1 MIEQISGDFFQW
13 LRGFYYVAKRGSVT
27 QAALEMGRNQ
37 PTVSHQIK
45 CLETEFGVTLFDR
58 STGRMELTPEGE
70 ILLERAISLFEI
82 VKEMKGEVKERPLE
96 PKGKVNI
103 ATTHAVIHFFLPP
116 FIQDFRK
123 TYPSVDFDLEG
134 GGLEMILG
142 KVDSAEADF
151 GIAHMFTVP
160 EGFVYHDLF
169 ETNLVLIAPRKNA
182 FSLRKNPSLRAISR
196 APFVFFP
203 QTSTLVPYVQER
215 FAEEGLKLHV
225 VLELNNYDS
234 VKKYVSLGLGV
245 SILDD
250 YALTPQDEK
259 RLDIF
264 ALDSHFEARRYGLI
278 MRKRKYLS
286 PAAKAFAHMIQ
297 PKIAFKPSPSRPDKG
312 SQGSA

>member
-1 MIEQISGDFFQW
+1 MIEQIGGDFFQW

-58 STGRMELTPEGE
+58 SSGRMELTPEGE
-70 ILLERAISLFEI
+70 ILLERVISLFEI
-82 VKEMKGEVKERPLE
+82 VKEMKGEVKGRSLE
-96 PKGKVNI
+96 LKGKVII
-103 ATTHAVIHFFLPP
+103 AATHAVIHFFLPS
-116 FIQDFRK
+116 FVQEFRENH
-123 TYPSVDFDLEG
+123 PLVDFELEG

-151 GIAHMFTVP
+151 GIAQMFSVP
-160 EGFVYHDLF
+160 EAFVYHDLF
-169 ETNLVLIAPRKNA
+169 ETNLVLIAPRKNS
-182 FSLRKNPSLRAISR
+182 FSLKKNPSLKEISS

-203 QTSTLVPYVQER
+203 GSSTLVPYVQER

-225 VLELNNYDS
+225 VLKLNNYDS

-259 RLDIF
+259 SLEIFKLD
-264 ALDSHFEARRYGLI
+264 AHFDPRRYGLI

-286 PAAKAFAHMIQ
+286 PAAKAFARTIQ
-297 PKIAFKPSPSRPDKG
+297 PKIAFKPSPKRR
-312 SQGSA
+312 